1 MRKSLDI
8 LHVTLCIR
16 KCEKQ
21 RFCRL
26 LSPKCPYPSF
36 RFTRI
41 TRSAPPRASQ
51 TIKKSHITKSTILSD
66 WGGAFSV
73 RPWLSSA
80 EMELRWTFLDLTL
93 LVFVS
98 Q

>member
-1 MRKSLDI
+1 MCKSLDI

-41 TRSAPPRASQ
+41 TRAAPPRASQ
-51 TIKKSHITKSTILSD
+51 TIKKSHITKSTVLSD